1 MHELYFT
8 GVSRPLL
15 TLPLGHA
22 SEGSEQRVM
31 ASVHWDG
38 GLGTPVLHVSSGLFN
53 VIRSKRNG
61 GYRRAFPS
69 RGDRRSLITGLRKVC
84 LIQEYTRFLALWF
97 RQWWLS

>member
-31 ASVHWDG
+31 GSMHWDG
-38 GLGTPVLHVSSGLFN
+38 RLGTLVPHVSRGLFN
-53 VIRSKRNG
+53 VIRSKQNG
-61 GYRRAFPS
+61 GYRRAFPRS
-69 RGDRRSLITGLRKVC
+69 GDRTSLITEV
-84 LIQEYTRFLALWF
+84 
-97 RQWWLS
+97 